1 MKISRI
7 GIVAVVLPASL
18 LALGF
23 AYGGKSGSDTL
34 RGKERG
40 GHGFGRGKNSQHA
53 SDCGNFNT
61 SLDHQGR
68 GSGRGQGRGQ
78 GHGRFVS
85 LSRSSGGCDSANG
98 CNESAETCGSGRG
111 CSTQHQSVSSC
122 SGYGEAGA
130 CNSGRGHGQMKQ
142 ASFHGRGRGSRS
154 GHGRYQQTHG
164 RDTGCEQQGCNSV
177 GGNSKGYGRGQV
189 AQSQRHG
196 CGQGQSHAQTG
207 QCKGNG
213 CQVSFASVSH
223 SKCSGQNHNCSSSNS
238 CDSCTG
244 HKSAQNGKG
253 RRLHQASHSPHGCGS
268 HQQSGGCGNGS
279 DCAGCLEFGTCEDT
293 GSCRHGSSIDPAG
306 LAHAGLGRGWG
317 RNRNEHSEG
326 DSCGG
331 DHGTCETA
339 KQTQRSESE
348 NIVTTPWWLD
358 DSGSEDGD
366 S

>member
-7 GIVAVVLPASL
+7 GIVAVVVSASL

-34 RGKERG
+34 RGNGCG
-40 GHGFGRGKNSQHA
+40 GHGFGQGCDSQQA
-53 SDCGNFNT
+53 GDCGHSSA
-61 SLDHQGR
+61 SLGHRGR
-68 GSGRGQGRGQ
+68 GNGQGQGRGQ
-78 GHGRFVS
+78 GHGRFAS
-85 LSRSSGGCDSANG
+85 LSQSNSGCNSANG
-98 CNESAETCGSGRG
+98 CSESVDTCGSKKG
-111 CSTQHQSVSSC
+111 CSTQNQSVSSC

-130 CNSGRGHGQMKQ
+130 CSPGRGHGQMKQ
-142 ASFHGRGRGSRS
+142 ASFHGRGRGSGS
-154 GHGRYQQTHG
+154 GHGRYQETHG
-164 RDTGCEQQGCNSV
+164 RDTGCEQQGCNSAV
-177 GGNSKGYGRGQV
+177 GNSKGHGRGRV

-196 CGQGQSHAQTG
+196 CSQGQSHAQIG

-213 CQVSFASVSH
+213 CQVSLASVSH

-253 RRLHQASHSPHGCGS
+253 RRLHQASYSTQGCGS
-268 HQQSGGCGNGS
+268 HQQSGECGSGS
-279 DCAGCLEFGTCEDT
+279 DCAGCWELGACEDT

-317 RNRNEHSEG
+317 RHRNEHSEG
-326 DSCGG
+326 GSCGSN
-331 DHGTCETA
+331 HGTCETA

-348 NIVTTPWWLD
+348 NTATTP
-358 DSGSEDGD
+358 
-366 S
+366 